1 LLVIPADFNRESSFK
16 IKYFV
21 ARGQSCILSSC
32 HLDEQSHF
40 VISTSE
46 VRRDLL
52 QMNNEKQDTSPPLAR
67 FGMTKKIR
75 EFKMQTKEV
84 NVNGKIANGVE
95 IPLQNGTLVLITAAK
110 GFIMCGYLDIV
121 AANKF
126 GDCAAIIK
134 GVKTVDDM
142 LQKSVVSVSDNA
154 SKLGIKEG
162 MSGMEALMLLV

>member
-1 LLVIPADFNRESSFK
+1 
-16 IKYFV
+16 
-21 ARGQSCILSSC
+21 
-32 HLDEQSHF
+32 
-40 VISTSE
+40 
-46 VRRDLL
+46 
-52 QMNNEKQDTSPPLAR
+52 
-67 FGMTKKIR
+67 
-75 EFKMQTKEV
+75 MQTKEIK
-84 NVNGKIANGVE
+84 VNGKTANGIE

-110 GFIMCGYLDIV
+110 GFIMCGYLDIA

-142 LQKSVVSVSDNA
+142 LQKSVVSVSENA